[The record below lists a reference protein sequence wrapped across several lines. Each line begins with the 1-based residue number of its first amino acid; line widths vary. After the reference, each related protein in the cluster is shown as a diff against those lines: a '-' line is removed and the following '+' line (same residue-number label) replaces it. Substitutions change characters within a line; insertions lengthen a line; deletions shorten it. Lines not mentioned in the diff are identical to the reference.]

1 MGEYLYDL
9 RIGNTFIS
17 KHNIK
22 NKAHKE
28 KIVNFDYIEI
38 KNVASSKYTVKKMKR
53 QASNWEK
60 IFATHNQLEIF
71 RTEFLWIS
79 ERKTNNLTK
88 KGQKKSQIVVF
99 QKRKHKLLINI
110 QNFTQPHW

>member
-1 MGEYLYDL
+1 MG
-9 RIGNTFIS
+9 
-17 KHNIK
+17 
-22 NKAHKE
+22 
-28 KIVNFDYIEI
+28 
-38 KNVASSKYTVKKMKR
+38 SSKYTVKKMKR

-71 RTEFLWIS
+71 RTEFLQIS

-88 KGQKKSQIVVF
+88 KSQKKSQIVIF
-99 QKRKHKLLINI
+99 QKRKPKLLINI